1 MAGKD
6 YRLGWMEPAYR
17 YGFESA
23 HRYEGRNWNDIE
35 SQLSTDWTTY
45 EHRTKSTWEEIK
57 GAVRDAWELL
67 PPTSFLLPPSSY
79 LLPPTSY
86 LLVHHVAG
94 YCVSRGPAVAAF
106 SWRIAPR

>member
-6 YRLGWMEPAYR
+6 SRRGWTEDDEYWRTNYSSRPYASTGGQDYTFYQPAYR
-17 YGFESA
+17 YGYESA

-57 GAVRDAWELL
+57 GAVRDAWDRVTGKR
-67 PPTSFLLPPSSY
+67 PVGT
-79 LLPPTSY
+79 
-86 LLVHHVAG
+86 
-94 YCVSRGPAVAAF
+94 R
-106 SWRIAPR
+106 